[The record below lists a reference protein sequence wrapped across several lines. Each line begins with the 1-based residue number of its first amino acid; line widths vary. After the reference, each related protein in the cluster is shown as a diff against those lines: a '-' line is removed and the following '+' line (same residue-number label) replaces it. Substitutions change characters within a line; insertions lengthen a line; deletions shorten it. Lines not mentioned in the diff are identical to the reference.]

1 MRIHTILTSALATA
15 ALLAATGAA
24 AAVVTVT
31 PGTPAFNGVTP
42 AGPATTSA
50 ATTTLVTNSTYAS
63 TTSTTTEK
71 DVVTAPTA
79 TSAGQAYVYEV
90 TTVNTKRTDTL
101 GSLDAF
107 SWAQNV
113 AGNTAG
119 NEFVTFSAT
128 LNATQAINAQ
138 LSFFSFGSYTA
149 QTSPFGS
156 SVPALPSFYV
166 RLAGDNAAWTLLG
179 ANTSTGTGT
188 NSFSSSA
195 YWSLGLDAGAPKT
208 FEVAVLAG
216 PNVDLGGFN
225 VNVTSSLYGFYTQTT
240 DLPPNVTRTLVGA
253 ELLAPVP
260 EPETYALLAAGLLF
274 VVLRLRNQR
283 R

>member
-1 MRIHTILTSALATA
+1 MRIHTILTSALAA
-15 ALLAATGAA
+15 AAQLAATGAA
-24 AAVVTVT
+24 AAVVTTT
-31 PGTPAFNGVTP
+31 PGTPTFNGVTA
-42 AGPATTSA
+42 AGSATTSA
-50 ATTTLVTNSTYAS
+50 ATNTFVTNTTYAS
-63 TTSTTTEK
+63 TTTTKTEK

-90 TTVNTKRTDTL
+90 TTVNTQRTDTL
-101 GSLDAF
+101 GSFDAF
-107 SWAQNV
+107 TWSQNL
-113 AGNTAG
+113 GNNTAG

-138 LSFFSFGSYTA
+138 LSFSSFGSYTA
-149 QTSPFGS
+149 LTSPFGS

-166 RLAGDNAAWTLLG
+166 RLAGDNTAWTLVG
-179 ANTSTGTGT
+179 ANNSTSTGS

-195 YWSLGLDAGAPKT
+195 YWSLGLDAGTPKT

-216 PNVDLGGFN
+216 PNVDLGGFT
-225 VNVTSSLYGFYTQTT
+225 VNVTSSLYGIHTQVT
-240 DLPPNVTRTLVGA
+240 DLAPNVTRTLVGA

-274 VVLRLRNQR
+274 VVSRLRNQR